1 MIPIE
6 TEKTENRIDWNA
18 IRAEYIG
25 GGISQRKL
33 AKKYG
38 VSPTTLMRKANKEGW
53 QNSRKEADS
62 RSAAIAQQKT
72 AEAAAD
78 NATIAAA
85 IKHTLL
91 LRLQRIAESF
101 PMDATEIRRK
111 EGGAFCIYRF
121 KDLTD
126 AYKDLT
132 NDMPSTESAANELLQ
147 SLIDLERGLA

>member
-25 GGISQRKL
+25 GGTSYRKL
-33 AKKYG
+33 VEKYG
-38 VSPTTLMRKANKEGW
+38 VSFAALKLRAKNEKWPDLRTQAEHK
-53 QNSRKEADS
+53 
-62 RSAAIAQQKT
+62 AAIKAAQKT

-85 IKHTLL
+85 IKQTLL
-91 LRLQRIAESF
+91 LRLQRIAEKY
-101 PMDATEIRRK
+101 PGDATEIRRK
-111 EGGAFCIYRF
+111 EGAAFCIYRL

-132 NDMPSTESAANELLQ
+132 NDMPNTGSAANELLQ

>member
-6 TEKTENRIDWNA
+6 TENRVDWNA

-25 GGISQRKL
+25 GGTSYRKL
-33 AKKYG
+33 VEKYG
-38 VSPTTLMRKANKEGW
+38 VSFAALKLRAKNEKWPELRTQAEHK
-53 QNSRKEADS
+53 
-62 RSAAIAQQKT
+62 AAIKAAQKT

-85 IKHTLL
+85 IKQTLL
-91 LRLQRIAESF
+91 LRLQRIAEKY
-101 PMDATEIRRK
+101 PGDATEIRRK
-111 EGGAFCIYRF
+111 EGAAFCIYRF

-132 NDMPSTESAANELLQ
+132 NDMPNTGSAANELLQ